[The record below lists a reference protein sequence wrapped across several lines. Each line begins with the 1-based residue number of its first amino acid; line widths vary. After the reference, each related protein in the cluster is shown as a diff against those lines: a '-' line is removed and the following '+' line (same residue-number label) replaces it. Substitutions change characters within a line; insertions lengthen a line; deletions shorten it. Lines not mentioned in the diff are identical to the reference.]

1 MSQLLLLVQYT
12 MKPGTRQ
19 AFFVD
24 EMNASGILQKIRE
37 EEGYVSYNYYF
48 DVEEADK
55 LLLVEEWV
63 SEDKQQNHLKTAHM
77 NAFKQIKEK
86 YVLSTSVEKLT
97 K

>member
-19 AFFVD
+19 AFVD

-48 DVEEADK
+48 DVAEADK
-55 LLLVEEWV
+55 LLLVEEWA

-77 NAFKQIKEK
+77 NAFQQIKEK

>member
-1 MSQLLLLVQYT
+1 M
-12 MKPGTRQ
+12 
-19 AFFVD
+19 
-24 EMNASGILQKIRE
+24 
-37 EEGYVSYNYYF
+37 SYNYYF

-86 YVLSTSVEKLT
+86 YVLSTSVQSKKQYLNFTNRNRRQENEFTNKKESKDSNGKT
-97 K
+97 VSETVFI